1 MNNNVYIIRLAFNNM
16 IIGLTGTIAAGK
28 EIIANYF
35 KNKGFAYFSLSHV
48 VREEATKLGIKHERK
63 LLQDVGNMLRE
74 NYGNNAL
81 VLKLLNRIESS
92 KNVIIDSIRNTAEI
106 EELRKLDDFYLIAID
121 SQLDIRFKRSQLR
134 NRESD
139 PKTYEQFLIDE
150 ARDRE
155 EDIENGQ
162 QVEKCIKMADFFIYN
177 NSSLDNLNNKIE
189 EIYKKLNLN
198 TRL

>member
-1 MNNNVYIIRLAFNNM
+1 MNNNAYIIRLAFNNM

-28 EIIANYF
+28 EIIADYF
-35 KNKGFAYFSLSHV
+35 KNKDFAYFSLSHV
-48 VREEATKLGIKHERK
+48 VREEATKLNIKHERK

-81 VLKLLNRIESS
+81 VLKLLDKIESR

-106 EELRKLDDFYLIAID
+106 EELKKLDDFYLISID
-121 SQLDIRFKRSQLR
+121 APVDVRFKKSQSR

-150 ARDRE
+150 SRDRE
-155 EDIENGQ
+155 EDLENGQ

-177 NSSLDNLNNKIE
+177 NSSLEALNNKIE
-189 EIYKKLNLN
+189 EIHKKINFK
-198 TRL
+198 

>member
-1 MNNNVYIIRLAFNNM
+1 M

-28 EIIANYF
+28 EIIADYF
-35 KNKGFAYFSLSHV
+35 KNKDFAYFSLSHV
-48 VREEATKLGIKHERK
+48 VREEATKLNIKHERK

-81 VLKLLNRIESS
+81 VLKLLDKIESR

-106 EELRKLDDFYLIAID
+106 EELKKLDDFYLISID
-121 SQLDIRFKRSQLR
+121 APVDVRFKKSQSR

-139 PKTYEQFLIDE
+139 PKIYEQFLIDE
-150 ARDRE
+150 SRDRE
-155 EDIENGQ
+155 EDLENGQ

-177 NSSLDNLNNKIE
+177 NSSLEALNNKIE
-189 EIYKKLNLN
+189 EIHKKINFK
-198 TRL
+198 